1 MPLPWIALLF
11 AIMSL
16 AVLLQ
21 HQQEPAFSIADT
33 MRLMNGYREKVIQ
46 CLVLSKYT
54 KCAPYTLET
63 LIVFL
68 HVEHIRSDDS
78 QIEPW
83 VVLGVIIRLALRMGY
98 HRDPS
103 HFPHISP
110 FQGEMRRRAWS
121 IIVQFDALS
130 SSQVGL
136 PRMIARYE
144 TAEPGNLLDE
154 DFHKDIA
161 AIPLSRSNAFQTP
174 IQYVVSKNRLLKV
187 YGTISDLVT
196 STKLGISLY
205 PEVMRLDGL
214 LNETYST
221 LPGGWHT
228 RSMANSIMDTSDT
241 IIRRIYIA
249 ITFQKSKCILH
260 YKYLFPARTD
270 DRYNYSRS
278 TCIEA
283 ALQLL
288 DYQFVLHQETQAG
301 GRLSKD
307 RWKVSSIVNTSFFLA
322 STLLSLELD
331 YDITRAEPSQS
342 HQKAAASADTRRRVI
357 EALNNSYLIWIRL
370 SNSSREARK
379 VADLLDFVL
388 GKARK
393 METLHSGEMNRRSS
407 GMFNSSDKSN
417 RTVRPGML
425 GLDIQRPR
433 LFLQDLILKYL

>member
-1 MPLPWIALLF
+1 MPVPWIALLF
-11 AIMSL
+11 AIISL

-21 HQQEPAFSIADT
+21 HQQDPTLSAADS

-46 CLVLSKYT
+46 CLLLSKYT

-63 LIVFL
+63 LIVLL

-83 VVLGVIIRLALRMGY
+83 VLLGIIIRLALRMGY

-103 HFPHISP
+103 HFPHISA

-121 IIVQFDALS
+121 LIVQFDALS

-136 PRMIARYE
+136 PRMITRYE

-154 DFHKDIA
+154 DFDKDIA
-161 AIPLSRSNAFQTP
+161 TIPQSRPTTFMTP
-174 IQYVVSKNRLLKV
+174 IQYVMSKNRLLAV

-196 STKLGISLY
+196 STKLGVSSY
-205 PEVMRLDGL
+205 PEIMRLDGL
-214 LNETYST
+214 LNETYLT
-221 LPGGWHT
+221 LPGGWRT
-228 RSMANSIMDTSDT
+228 RTMTNSIMDNADT
-241 IIRRIYIA
+241 IIRRMYIA
-249 ITFQKSKCILH
+249 VIFQKAKCILH
-260 YKYLFPARTD
+260 YKYLLPARTD

-288 DYQFVLHQETQAG
+288 DYQLILHQETQAG

-307 RWKVSSIVNTSFFLA
+307 RWKVSSIVNSSFFLA

-331 YDITRAEPSQS
+331 YDITATDPSQI
-342 HQKAAASADTRRRVI
+342 HQRAATSTDTRRRII
-357 EALNNSYLIWIRL
+357 EALNNSYLIWILL
-370 SNSSREARK
+370 SDSSREARK
-379 VADLLDFVL
+379 AADVLHFVL
-388 GKARK
+388 GKAKKTEIIRQGD
-393 METLHSGEMNRRSS
+393 MDRRNNGILHTSDSSSRMLRSGVLEFAISRPILFPISS
-407 GMFNSSDKSN
+407 
-417 RTVRPGML
+417 
-425 GLDIQRPR
+425 
-433 LFLQDLILKYL
+433 